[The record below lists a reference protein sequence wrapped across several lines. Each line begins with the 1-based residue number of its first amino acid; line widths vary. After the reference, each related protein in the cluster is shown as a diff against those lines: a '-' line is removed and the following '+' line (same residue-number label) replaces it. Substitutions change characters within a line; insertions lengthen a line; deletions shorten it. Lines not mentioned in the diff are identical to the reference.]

1 MTLQNKIE
9 RFFPIIR
16 NDKARD
22 ILFLFGMG
30 FIVFV
35 ETMTTTMFK
44 QEDYFPI
51 YAIIKTVAVLFVAIK
66 LVFFDSWSLREILVA
81 VFLFSLGILVKLN
94 TDYSEPF
101 FWALLVLGAKNV
113 EFKKILKVYICEV
126 SLIVL
131 IAFISSA
138 LGVIENLQY
147 VSSRGIRNSFG
158 INYPCDFAAYIFF
171 LLLSF
176 CYLMKDKIPWWGYLF
191 GLLIAYVLDCS
202 CIAILSLAF
211 MLIKLL
217 SPHLNGKLKV
227 IRIIICFTIVVMFVV
242 SLMLSYYYSQN
253 ISWMQ
258 KLNNIFSNRL
268 ALGREAFSRLH
279 VNLFGQFFLM
289 VGNGGSTEYR
299 ANYFFLDN
307 SFLYVLFRYGIIF
320 TLVLV
325 SSFVVSSYKRRYD
338 LFFIVA
344 VAIIAIHAT
353 TAHHLAHVQYN
364 PFFMALFAF
373 FPQEDDKNG
382 EKKVS
387 T

>member
-101 FWALLVLGAKNV
+101 FWALLVLGARNI
-113 EFKKILKVYICEV
+113 EFK
-126 SLIVL
+126 
-131 IAFISSA
+131 
-138 LGVIENLQY
+138 Y

-191 GLLIAYVLDCS
+191 GLLIAYVLYKFTYARLDCS